1 MSLQIH
7 PLVTVK
13 KAATALGV
21 DREVLRNMIDIG
33 AVRAERRFVKNKE
46 KWFLYQEEVQEYLE
60 KRAQEL
66 SEQATR
72 TTMEGLGE
80 FFEPED
86 AAAQLSDD
94 GVVDFSPEANS
105 ESTIF
110 DRTDIGLSGA
120 QIGLSGAT
128 DQPQNATDLEMSGV
142 ELELSGA
149 ELEINGIEL
158 VTEVGVDEEDHPD
171 RMYLQ
176 TAQHSLDQMLH
187 SLTIEFAHRLCEERQ
202 IICNLKQQLDEKN
215 QLLSGI
221 PDLRQKLDEVKFLQQ
236 SRDAEIAALKANIT
250 ALESDLSW
258 WKKPWWNRLFSS
270 SAKA

>member
-13 KAATALGV
+13 KAASALGV
-21 DREVLRNMIDIG
+21 DREVIRNMIDIG
-33 AVRAERRFVKNKE
+33 AVRGERRFIKNKE

-60 KRAQEL
+60 KRALQL

-80 FFEPED
+80 FFEPTDE
-86 AAAQLSDD
+86 A
-94 GVVDFSPEANS
+94 SP
-105 ESTIF
+105 
-110 DRTDIGLSGA
+110 
-120 QIGLSGAT
+120 
-128 DQPQNATDLEMSGV
+128 QPKLDLSGV
-142 ELELSGA
+142 ELEINGVEHELNGSVLVSPEFLA
-149 ELEINGIEL
+149 ELLESESML
-158 VTEVGVDEEDHPD
+158 VTEVGENEDDHPD

-176 TAQHSLDQMLH
+176 TEQHSLDQMLH

-202 IICNLKQQLDEKN
+202 IICNLKQQLDERN
-215 QLLSGI
+215 QLLADI
-221 PDLRQKLDEVKFLQQ
+221 PDLRQKLDEVKSLQQ

-258 WKKPWWNRLFSS
+258 WKNPWWNRLF
-270 SAKA
+270 AGTTKP